1 MAAGKGI
8 APQCAIGTDAER
20 FSKPQCLLTAP
31 IAPTD
36 VARLSIALKPE
47 FSAELDK
54 MFLPRATLTAVP
66 PTATVR
72 NADQMTG
79 GGGDVTPSSS
89 SAQPLGFTGKIASLP
104 KQPTFLAP
112 VAASAEGSS
121 RDPFSRAAAAAAAA
135 DDGPD
140 AFFSSAASSAT
151 PSPVKQP
158 VPVSSHPFATPSTMG
173 PSRALAAAGPQ
184 QQAATTSTTSSSSH
198 AALAKSLPLA
208 ARYLL
213 IAAYF
218 AAHNPPKSD
227 VRMFVRVDDLEGVP
241 KKGKKV
247 KRGGGTAKKMG
258 RSPSKVSRWF
268 VRNGEQLRFQGQRR
282 RHD

>member
-1 MAAGKGI
+1 MAAGKVD
-8 APQCAIGTDAER
+8 APSGAVGTEM
-20 FSKPQCLLTAP
+20 SSNPQCLLPAP

-54 MFLPRATLTAVP
+54 MFLPRTTLTAIP
-66 PTATVR
+66 LAAATR
-72 NADQMTG
+72 TADQS

-112 VAASAEGSS
+112 VGASAAGAS
-121 RDPFSRAAAAAAAA
+121 RDPFSRPAPAA
-135 DDGPD
+135 DDGPN

-158 VPVSSHPFATPSTMG
+158 VPAASNPFATPPT
-173 PSRALAAAGPQ
+173 RALATGRQ
-184 QQAATTSTTSSSSH
+184 QTTTTSSH
-198 AALAKSLPLA
+198 TALAKSLPLA

-247 KRGGGTAKKMG
+247 KRAGGTAKKMG
-258 RSPSKVSRWF
+258 RNPSKVSR
-268 VRNGEQLRFQGQRR
+268 
-282 RHD
+282 

>member
-1 MAAGKGI
+1 MAAGKVLLI
-8 APQCAIGTDAER
+8 VALSRNTDEDIKTQC
-20 FSKPQCLLTAP
+20 PLTAP

-54 MFLPRATLTAVP
+54 MFLPRTTLTAIP
-66 PTATVR
+66 PAAVVR
-72 NADQMTG
+72 PADLS

-104 KQPTFLAP
+104 KQPTFLSP
-112 VAASAEGSS
+112 VNASAPGSS
-121 RDPFSRAAAAAAAA
+121 RHPFAGAAA

-158 VPVSSHPFATPSTMG
+158 VPVSANPFATPSAMG
-173 PSRALAAAGPQ
+173 PSRALAAAGRQ
-184 QQAATTSTTSSSSH
+184 QQATTTSSH

-258 RSPSKVSRWF
+258 RSPSKVSRWLSS
-268 VRNGEQLRFQGQRR
+268 LRTAGGSEGSRPAT
-282 RHD
+282 